1 MRVVLRAP
9 TVLERLE
16 NWPADDLQATVAVLG
31 HDARDADHL
40 AVGSLY
46 IIVDALNEVAE
57 AHKQRVADWITA
69 LRHAFPNVPVVV
81 CHRQYN
87 YVPGLLPFP
96 VITLQKVEA
105 QQARSYIVSERK
117 PDSIIISIC

>member
-1 MRVVLRAP
+1 M
-9 TVLERLE
+9 
-16 NWPADDLQATVAVLG
+16 
-31 HDARDADHL
+31 
-40 AVGSLY
+40 
-46 IIVDALNEVAE
+46 AE

-105 QQARSYIVSERK
+105 QQARSYIHNYLREKDVPNHDQLSQRLVTLLLEDPEHTQVRDLAQT
-117 PDSIIISIC
+117 PLFLWP